1 MPDVLVLS
9 NRPGFALAADAA
21 SEREVDETAAA
32 IARALKGHGVSCGR
46 LCLSDSVE
54 PLIAALR
61 LGRVRAVFNVCEGL
75 GGSPLGELLVAS
87 VLERLSVPFTGCP
100 TTALALCLDKGMSKS
115 LLKSMGFPV
124 PKHIAVLPS
133 QKLPAPF
140 PFHLPAIV
148 KPLRQDG
155 SLGINDASVVRT
167 RKAMRDQANTVH
179 RRYHEP
185 AIVEEFIAGREFNV
199 SVIGDRRPKAL
210 PVSEIDFAGMP
221 RGVPKIVS
229 YAAKWN
235 TKDPRYRG
243 TVPVVPAPIPRAQ
256 ALRLQRLAERAGR
269 ALGCRHYWRVDFR
282 VSATGRP
289 YIVEVNPNPDL
300 HPDAGLARALK
311 AARIPY
317 EDFILKVVQW
327 AMQS

>member
-9 NRPGFALAADAA
+9 NRPGFALAGDAA
-21 SEREVDETAAA
+21 SEAEVDETAAA
-32 IARALKGHGVSCGR
+32 VARALKGRGMSCGR

-61 LGRVRAVFNVCEGL
+61 RGRTRAVFNLCEGL

-87 VLERLSVPFTGCP
+87 ALERLQVPFTGCP
-100 TTALALCLDKGMSKS
+100 TAALTLCLDKGVSKS
-115 LLKSMGFPV
+115 LLKAMGFPV
-124 PKHIAVLPS
+124 PKHFAVLPS
-133 QKLPAPF
+133 QSLPAPL
-140 PFHLPAIV
+140 PFRLPAIV

-155 SLGINDASVVRT
+155 SLGISDASVVRT
-167 RKAMRDQANTVH
+167 HKAMDAQVKAIH

-185 AIVEEFIAGREFNV
+185 AIVEEYIAGREFNV
-199 SVIGDRRPKAL
+199 SVIADKKPRPL
-210 PVSEIDFAGMP
+210 PVSEIDFSGMP

-235 TKDPRYRG
+235 TDDPRFTG
-243 TVPVVPAPIPRAQ
+243 TVPVVPAPIPKAA
-256 ALRLQRLAERAGR
+256 ALRLQRLAADAGR

-282 VSATGRP
+282 VSKTGRP

-317 EDFILKVVQW
+317 GDFVLKVVRW
-327 AMQS
+327 AMES